1 MDLLNIITL
10 VVTLTA
16 LFSYA
21 NHRYL
26 GLPVTIGVML
36 VALLLSLALILLDAL
51 GLDMA
56 RQAESLLRSIDFNKA
71 LLHGM
76 ISFLLF
82 AGALHI
88 NLNDLMERKAII
100 GLLSTAGTLMSLFL
114 VGTLTWFVLGWF
126 NVGLPYLYCLLF
138 GALISPTDPIAVLG
152 ILRTSRVPKSLE
164 IKIAGESLF
173 NDGIGIVAFVILLG
187 MATGTRPVSAGDVGW
202 LFAREAIGGGLFG
215 FGMGYVAYRMLKGI
229 DNYQAELLI
238 TIALV
243 MGGYSLAHMFH
254 VSGPIAI
261 VVAGLLIG
269 NQGRLLAMSENT
281 RLHLDI
287 FWQLVDE
294 ILNAVLFLLIGL
306 EVLVLSFSR
315 QHLLAALIIIPV
327 VVLSR
332 LAAVGVPVT
341 LLRPYLTFSPG
352 AIRIMTWAGLRGG
365 ISVALALSLPLGPE
379 RDGILVITYAVVIF
393 SILVQG
399 LTIDKLVK
407 RIIR

>member
-36 VALLLSLALILLDAL
+36 VALLLSLVLILLDAL
-51 GLDMA
+51 GLGLA

-71 LLHGM
+71 LLQGM

-126 NVGLPYLYCLLF
+126 SVELPYLYCLLF

-164 IKIAGESLF
+164 IEIAGESLF
-173 NDGIGIVAFVILLG
+173 NDGIGIVAFVILLEL
-187 MATGTRPVSAGDVGW
+187 ATGARSVSTGHVGW

-215 FGMGYVAYRMLKGI
+215 FGIGYVAYRMLKSI

-243 MGGYSLAHMFH
+243 MGGYSLARVFH

-281 RLHLDI
+281 RHHLDI

-294 ILNAVLFLLIGL
+294 ILNAVLFVLIGL
-306 EVLVLSFSR
+306 EVLVLPFSR
-315 QHLLAALIIIPV
+315 QHFLAALIIIPV

-332 LAAVGVPVT
+332 LAAVGVPVS
-341 LLRPYLTFSPG
+341 LLRPYMTFSPG

-379 RDGILVITYAVVIF
+379 RDGILAITYAVVIF

-399 LTIDKLVK
+399 LTIGKLVK